1 MPLLRHSVFTAVP
14 AAEVVEIARTPTN
27 TASCTL
33 TELFYLHGD
42 FVELCTIASA
52 RPLIPKGNPDTKE
65 RVQLG
70 PSTMY
75 SRKEKRDTFGS
86 SVLHLSQNVIN
97 P

>member
-14 AAEVVEIARTPTN
+14 AAKVVEIARTPPN

-33 TELFYLHGD
+33 TDLFYLHGD
-42 FVELCTIASA
+42 LVELCTITSA
-52 RPLIPKGNPDTKE
+52 RPLIPKGDPDTKE
-65 RVQLG
+65 VVQ
-70 PSTMY
+70 PRSSTMY

-86 SVLHLSQNVIN
+86 SVPHLSQNVIN